1 MYIYIYIHTYNIYIT
16 LHYITLHTYILSMYV
31 ATAGG
36 ASSTAQ
42 GGSGSFNH
50 RKPIEEVSCCDSCMA
65 ERTDGLKG
73 G

>member
-1 MYIYIYIHTYNIYIT
+1 
-16 LHYITLHTYILSMYV
+16 MYV

-36 ASSTAQ
+36 ASSAAQ